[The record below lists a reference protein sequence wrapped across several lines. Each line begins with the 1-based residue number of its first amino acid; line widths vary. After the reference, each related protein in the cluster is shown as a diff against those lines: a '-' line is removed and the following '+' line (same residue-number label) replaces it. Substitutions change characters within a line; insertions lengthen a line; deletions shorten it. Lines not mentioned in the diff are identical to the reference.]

1 MGGRDRG
8 GGKAVSDNF
17 IRLNM
22 KVKKFSR
29 RPGRSLTGSAYKR
42 QMWKKRQN
50 QEMGG
55 GGGGAKRGRG
65 TTRRNVCFKCGKPG
79 HWAKNCTDNGGSTNL
94 GKFAGEMVKFND
106 DLILERE
113 DNVDPAMLDELAKN
127 SPFPTVHEAAMMV
140 RGIKVHPPTTA
151 AAATGPGEVKGQD
164 EDHDRG
170 GDEMRDG
177 GRLDSYVAP
186 PPCHTHSTP
195 PPPSVEPL
203 FPLSE
208 NGDITSISISYGMLI
223 LCLSLSCLMSII

>member
-1 MGGRDRG
+1 MTKNDSSAGETGSRQVGGSGRG

-29 RPGRSLTGSAYKR
+29 RPGRFLTGSAYKR

-55 GGGGAKRGRG
+55 AKRGGR

-113 DNVDPAMLDELAKN
+113 DNMDPAMLDELAKN
-127 SPFPTVHEAAMMV
+127 SPFPTVHEAAMMA

-151 AAATGPGEVKGQD
+151 AATTGPSEVKGQD
-164 EDHDRG
+164 KDHDRG
-170 GDEMRDG
+170 GDETRDG

-186 PPCHTHSTP
+186 PPCHAHSTP

-208 NGDITSISISYGMLI
+208 NGDITS
-223 LCLSLSCLMSII
+223 MSIGYDIC